1 MIYTLV
7 LLLFCINSN
16 GQTKGGDILLSV
28 DPPYAEDNAIYQ
40 PVNYS
45 AKEKTGIRVR
55 LSCYQYGDD
64 DSSCIYDLEY
74 NDVHIRHGI
83 HSINLNLD
91 RNDKLWAINYPFID
105 VVKKFR
111 IFPPGNYAMYVTI
124 SDKEGLKLS
133 SSEFY
138 YNIDSTISGRSSIG
152 RKLNK
157 LLIGRNNR
165 LPVNLKITQGVS
177 QQSPKQAAFNTERLS
192 RKLSRTEGV
201 SSVNV
206 TRDGEQYLANYY
218 KGIFLGYYH
227 IEDRRTAISKVYK
240 EGNVFADPFNH
251 PFAGTPE
258 EGVSLDSKAKAENIT
273 NRSSDDMSGSIDVL
287 GSFSNGQE
295 STSQLK
301 NNYGELRGDLRTKL
315 LNIPLAVEG
324 FYTTQDMGR
333 KAKASY
339 LRLKYD
345 LDKAKDDLTQ
355 STNAYQSRFNQVS
368 GEIKNSDQLYARL
381 VNQLRNE
388 QFSIRK
394 KFAEEYG
401 VDGNLLDSY
410 KGKAEGI
417 ESSVNK
423 TSIVSK
429 DISHVPNDSDVVA
442 AKNKI
447 SRNKEKITK
456 EYERITALQRKIEK
470 YERLATQI
478 KQLHYFDSVNTYSK
492 LQELKDNPNVSYK
505 QLVAASGHILPTSK
519 VKSFMSGLTKLEL
532 GMLNKYESK
541 YTLAGQ
547 NLKGGALGYDIGFAE
562 VGIALGKTEYISRTG
577 DVDRYNSYLAR
588 VDFKPIKKQHLGII
602 YYGYSPTHQIIESD
616 NFIKADVGVPSF
628 MKPVHVVSVVYSG
641 NIAKQLSLE
650 TEAATSIKNSQKVT
664 DIQYAKSSL
673 RAGLVYS
680 LPVIHS
686 TVKAEWEHMGKEFE
700 NNSMPYTG
708 AGTDRYTLSTQGSF
722 LKSFLIAGVQFNYL
736 KQESLVTTGYNVRWG
751 IDIRTNSK
759 QYPTV
764 YLSYKPFS
772 TFRRYDDTLAI
783 PQRPITGA
791 VSIVRGSYQWKRQ
804 NNMMHRLMVTYNQ
817 NSSDMDTIAYKAQTA
832 QASYYLF
839 SRDLSISATLGWMRQ
854 PSLIMGQ
861 SQATYFLTSNVS
873 KSLNTGVRV
882 NAGVDFAI
890 GREHIQRLGGLAGID
905 WRLKNKPIVLH
916 TQVRYSYLYQVNIEG
931 MGNILAM
938 QLGFSWLIKDHQ

>member
-1 MIYTLV
+1 MV
-7 LLLFCINSN
+7 NVFMFLFISLASN
-16 GQTKGGDILLSV
+16 AQETIKDIFSL
-28 DPPYAEDNAIYQ
+28 DPLYSEDNFVFQ
-40 PVNYS
+40 TLNYS
-45 AKEKTGIRVR
+45 SKSNRNVAVHLR
-55 LSCYQYGDD
+55 CYQYHDS
-64 DSSCIYDLEY
+64 DSSCVLDLEF
-74 NDVHIRHGI
+74 NDVHIRHGV
-83 HSINLNLD
+83 HSVNLNLE
-91 RNDKLWAINYPFID
+91 RNTKLRTINYPFLD
-105 VVKKFR
+105 VIKKFKLL
-111 IFPPGNYAMYVTI
+111 PPGSYVTFI
-124 SDKEGLKLS
+124 KIKDNEGVRID

-152 RKLNK
+152 RKLNR

-165 LPVNLKITQGVS
+165 LPVNLQVTQGVS
-177 QQSPKQAAFNTERLS
+177 QQSQKQAALNAERLS

-206 TRDGEQYLANYY
+206 TREGAQYLANYY

-227 IEDRRTAISKVYK
+227 VEDRRTAISKVYK
-240 EGNVFADPFNH
+240 ESNVFADPFNY
-251 PFAGTPE
+251 PFASTSD
-258 EGVSLDSKAKAENIT
+258 EGVSLDSKAKAETIT
-273 NRSSDDMSGSIDVL
+273 SRSSDDMSGSIDVL

-295 STSQLK
+295 STSQLR
-301 NNYGELRGDLRTKL
+301 NNYGELRGDVRTKL
-315 LNIPLAVEG
+315 LNIPVAIEG
-324 FYTTQDMGR
+324 FYTTQDIGR

-345 LDKAKDDLTQ
+345 IDKAKDDLTQ

-368 GEIKNSDQLYARL
+368 GEIKNSDQLYVQL
-381 VNQLRNE
+381 VRQLQNE
-388 QFSIRK
+388 QFSIKK

-429 DISHVPNDSDVVA
+429 DISHVPNDSDVLA

-447 SRNKEKITK
+447 NRNKEKITK

-478 KQLHYFDSVNTYSK
+478 EQQHYFDSVNTYSK

-505 QLVAASGHILPTSK
+505 QLVAASSHILPTSK

-588 VDFKPIKKQHLGII
+588 VDFKPINKQHLGII
-602 YYGYSPTHQIIESD
+602 YYGYSPTRQIIESD

-628 MKPVHVVSVVYSG
+628 MKPVHVLSVVYNG
-641 NIAKQLSLE
+641 NITKQLSLE
-650 TEAATSIKNSQKVT
+650 TEAAASIKNSQRVT

-673 RAGLVYS
+673 RAGLVYC
-680 LPVIHS
+680 LPIIHS
-686 TVKAEWEHMGKEFE
+686 IVKAEWEHMGKEFE

-708 AGTDRYTLSTQGSF
+708 AGTDRYSLSTQGSF

-759 QYPTV
+759 QYPTI

-791 VSIVRGSYQWKRQ
+791 VSIARGSYQWKRQ
-804 NNMMHRLMVTYNQ
+804 NSIMHRLMVTYNQ
-817 NSSDMDTIAYKAQTA
+817 NSSDMDTVAYKAQTA

-839 SRDLSISATLGWMRQ
+839 SRDMSISATLGWMRQ
-854 PSLIMGQ
+854 PSLIKGQ
-861 SQATYFLTSNVS
+861 SQATYFLNSNVS
-873 KSLNTGVRV
+873 KSLNTSVRV

-890 GREHIQRLGGLAGID
+890 GTQHIQRLGGIAGID
-905 WRLKNKPIVLH
+905 WRLKNKPIVIH